1 MTQTHR
7 KCSGIGEANTKK
19 VFAGI
24 LSALEFMHDEHLVHR
39 NLKAEN
45 ILIFDVNDFSK
56 VLYSLFNWEMRLFR

>member
-1 MTQTHR
+1 M
-7 KCSGIGEANTKK
+7 NTKK

-24 LSALEFMHDEHLVHR
+24 LSAIEFMHDENLVHR

-56 VLYSLFNWEMRLFR
+56 VYIAEDSAISIF